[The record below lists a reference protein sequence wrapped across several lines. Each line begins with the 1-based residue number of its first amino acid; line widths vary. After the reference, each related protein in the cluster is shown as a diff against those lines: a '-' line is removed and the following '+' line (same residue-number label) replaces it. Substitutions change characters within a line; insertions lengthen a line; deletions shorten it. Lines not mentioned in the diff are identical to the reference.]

1 MPSMTPQESRLL
13 QEVLIGVFEAFNVDV
28 AVGITR
34 RGISILA
41 QDERVNA
48 AHIGY
53 PKAYDAS

>member
-1 MPSMTPQESRLL
+1 MTPQESRLL